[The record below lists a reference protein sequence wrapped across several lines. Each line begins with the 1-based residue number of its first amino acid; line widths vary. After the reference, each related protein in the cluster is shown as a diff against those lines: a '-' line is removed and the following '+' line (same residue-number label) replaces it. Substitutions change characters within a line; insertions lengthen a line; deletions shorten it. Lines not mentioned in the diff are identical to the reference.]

1 MTKAAE
7 KVEKIVVEVQRDP
20 VTKRVSRI
28 PEQPFYAG
36 GSAASD
42 DAEKIMTELPFDR
55 FDPNQLP
62 YHPWGS
68 ETANNFPTSVRQKL
82 ETVPLAMRALV
93 KLTEMMYGEG
103 IAYAK
108 TKDVILGGAE
118 PMYDEKI
125 EEFMFDNQIASHWFK
140 NQALEYL
147 MFANAF
153 SECEMNGNGEITGL
167 WHKTAEFCRLSQQS
181 KTTNRIEYILYSPDF
196 QLDRTLTFADFKA
209 GNYALLPLYRW
220 YERQRFFSEL
230 RGSKFGF
237 HTAQNAT
244 GVTYY
249 ARILW
254 YALLTDK
261 NWMGVAAAAPRQA
274 YAMMQNQTIIKYK
287 IEIPISYF
295 VYRHPKWD
303 SYTDVQRAAAIDKK
317 IDEINKYLSGIDN
330 NFKSFAYVCEEDE
343 NSYEKIGT
351 INIEAIDD
359 KVKTGTWI
367 PDASVANLEILNALG
382 LNPNQMQLA
391 NQQGKSM
398 GAGSG
403 SDARVGYNTHILN
416 NTLDQTTILYPLNAI
431 SRFNNW
437 GVTFFIKHQEQ
448 TTTNKDKSGLSG
460 EKPKKTDIVK
470 PKKTTKNGTN

>member
-1 MTKAAE
+1 MTKAVEKAE
-7 KVEKIVVEVQRDP
+7 KIIVEVQRDP
-20 VTKRVSRI
+20 VTRRVARI
-28 PEQPFYAG
+28 PNQPFATG
-36 GSAASD
+36 GHSSD
-42 DAEKIMTELPFDR
+42 AAEKIMSQLPFDR

-62 YHPWGS
+62 YQPWGS
-68 ETANNFPTSVRQKL
+68 DTANNFPTSVRKKL

-108 TKDVILGGAE
+108 TKDVALGNVE
-118 PMYDEKI
+118 PMYDEQI

-147 MFANAF
+147 MFANTF
-153 SECEMNGNGEITGL
+153 SECEMNGNGKITGL

-181 KTTNRIEYILYSPDF
+181 KVTNRIEYILYSPDF
-196 QLDRTLTFADFKA
+196 ALDRTLTYDDFKK

-261 NWMGVAAAAPRQA
+261 NWLGVAAAAPRQA

-295 VYRHPKWD
+295 IYRHPKWD
-303 SYTDVQRAAAIDKK
+303 NYSDTKRSEVIDKK
-317 IDEINKYLSGIDN
+317 IDEINKYLSGLDN

-343 NSYEKIGT
+343 NNYEKIGT
-351 INIEAIDD
+351 INIEAVDD

-416 NTLDQTTILYPLNAI
+416 NTLDQTTLLYPLNAI

-437 GVTFFIKHQEQ
+437 GVTFYIKHQEQ

-460 EKPKKTDIVK
+460 IPKTSKSK
-470 PKKTTKNGTN
+470 KNGTPQ